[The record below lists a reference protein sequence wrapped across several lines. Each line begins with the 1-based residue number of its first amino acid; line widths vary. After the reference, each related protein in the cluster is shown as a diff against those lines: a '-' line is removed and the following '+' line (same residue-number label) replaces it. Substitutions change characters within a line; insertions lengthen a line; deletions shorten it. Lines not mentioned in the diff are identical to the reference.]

1 MSPATPAIHNADPSA
16 AMPSN
21 GTAVAFK
28 LTNGVPFEARLGVN
42 GDSGI
47 VGCNEPTDV
56 SSGTNGTSEVVDDC
70 TNGIDGPAGEPRT
83 VD

>member
-1 MSPATPAIHNADPSA
+1 
-16 AMPSN
+16 MPSN

-47 VGCNEPTDV
+47 VGCSGPPDV
-56 SSGTNGTSEVVDDC
+56 SSGTKDTSEVEDDC
-70 TNGIDGPAGEPRT
+70 TNEIVGPAGEPKT
-83 VD
+83 LD